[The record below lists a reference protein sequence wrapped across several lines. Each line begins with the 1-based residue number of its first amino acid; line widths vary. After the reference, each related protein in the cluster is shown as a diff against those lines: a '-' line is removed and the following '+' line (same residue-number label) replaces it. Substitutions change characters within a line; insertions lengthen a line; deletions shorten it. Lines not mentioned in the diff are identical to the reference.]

1 VGGSEVLTRGTL
13 IYISQRLVLIV
24 VTVLAVS
31 SIVFL
36 GIHSLPGDALFNEHL
51 HGTQYALLLHHY
63 GLDQPLWAQYR
74 DFVIGAV
81 TRGDLGESLVNRGVK
96 ITPLVLREMTV
107 SAEVGVVALIF
118 TIGLGMLLG
127 VVAAVRQN
135 TWVDYV
141 LSTTSVIGYSMPSFV
156 IATFL
161 LLFFGLWLYNFTNGN
176 FYFQIGWTGRYGTIG
191 EIWLPA
197 FALGFPYAS
206 IVARLT
212 RASMLEVIRQDY
224 IRTARAKGLSESL
237 IMVRHALRN
246 ALIPVITIL
255 GPLTIGI
262 LTGGVVIENIFGIPG
277 LGKEFATSILNRDY
291 FIVVGVFTVYA
302 AMIGVANLI
311 VDLAY
316 VVIDPRIR
324 Y

>member
-1 VGGSEVLTRGTL
+1 MLTRGTL
-13 IYISQRLVLIV
+13 IYISQRVVLIAF
-24 VTVLAVS
+24 TVLAVS

-36 GIHSLPGDALFNEHL
+36 GIHRLPGDALINERI
-51 HGTQYALLLHHY
+51 HGPQYELLLHHY
-63 GLDQPLWAQYR
+63 GLDRPLWDQYWT
-74 DFVIGAV
+74 FVQGMILHGY
-81 TRGDLGESLVNRGVK
+81 LGESLVNRGIP
-96 ITPLVLREMTV
+96 ITPLVLRELTV
-107 SAEVGVVALIF
+107 SAEVGVCALVF

-127 VVAAVRQN
+127 VVAAIRQN

-156 IATFL
+156 VATVLILIFAV
-161 LLFFGLWLYNFTNGN
+161 WLDNLTQGVFS
-176 FYFQIGWTGRYGTIG
+176 FKIGWTGRYGSIG

-224 IRTARAKGLSESL
+224 IRTARAKGLRETV

-255 GPLTIGI
+255 GPLVIGI
-262 LTGGVVIENIFGIPG
+262 ITGGVIIENIFGIPG

-291 FIVVGVFTVYA
+291 NIVIGVFTMYA
-302 AMIGVANLI
+302 GMVGIANLG
-311 VDLAY
+311 VDLLY

>member
-1 VGGSEVLTRGTL
+1 M
-13 IYISQRLVLIV
+13 VLISF
-24 VTVLAVS
+24 TVLAVS

-36 GIHSLPGDALFNEHL
+36 GIHRLPGDALFNEHL
-51 HGTQYALLLHHY
+51 HGTQYELLLHHY
-63 GLDQPLWAQYR
+63 GLDRPLWQQYTT
-74 DFVIGAV
+74 FV
-81 TRGDLGESLVNRGVK
+81 TDLFFHGDLGESLVNRGVP
-96 ITPLVLREMTV
+96 ITPLVLRELSV
-107 SAEVGVVALIF
+107 SAEVGLVALIF

-127 VVAAVRQN
+127 VVAAIRQN
-135 TWVDYV
+135 TWVDYL

-156 IATFL
+156 IATL
-161 LLFFGLWLYNFTNGN
+161 LILVFAVWLDNFTQGT
-176 FYFQIGWTGRYGTIG
+176 FYFQIGWSGRWGTIG

-212 RASMLEVIRQDY
+212 RASVLEVIRQDY
-224 IRTARAKGLSESL
+224 IRTARAKGLRETV

-255 GPLTIGI
+255 GPLVIGI
-262 LTGGVVIENIFGIPG
+262 ITGGVIIENIFGIPG
-277 LGKEFATSILNRDY
+277 LGKEFAASILNRDY
-291 FIVVGVFTVYA
+291 NIVIGVFTMYA
-302 AMIGVANLI
+302 AMVGLANLG
-311 VDLAY
+311 VDLLY

>member
-1 VGGSEVLTRGTL
+1 LLTRGTL
-13 IYISQRLVLIV
+13 LYIGQRLILIAFTV
-24 VTVLAVS
+24 VAVS

-36 GIHSLPGDALFNEHL
+36 GIHRLPGDALFNEHL
-51 HGTQYALLLHHY
+51 HGTQYELLLHHY
-63 GLDQPLWAQYR
+63 GLDRPLWEQYTS
-74 DFVIGAV
+74 FLQGMLLH
-81 TRGDLGESLVNRGVK
+81 GNLGESLVNRGVP
-96 ITPLVLREMTV
+96 ITPLVLRELTV
-107 SAEVGVVALIF
+107 SVEVGLFAIVF

-127 VVAAVRQN
+127 VVAALRQN

-161 LLFFGLWLYNFTNGN
+161 ILLFAVWLDNLTQGT

-224 IRTARAKGLSESL
+224 IRTARAKGLKETV
-237 IMVRHALRN
+237 ITVRHALRN

-255 GPLTIGI
+255 GPLVIGI
-262 LTGGVVIENIFGIPG
+262 ITGGVIIENIFGIPG
-277 LGKEFATSILNRDY
+277 LGKEFANSILNRDY
-291 FIVVGVFTVYA
+291 NIVIGVFTMYA
-302 AMIGVANLI
+302 ALIGLANLG
-311 VDLAY
+311 VDLLY

>member
-1 VGGSEVLTRGTL
+1 MFTRGTL
-13 IYISQRLVLIV
+13 IYIGQRLILIL
-24 VTVLAVS
+24 LAVVGVS
-31 SIVFL
+31 SLVFL
-36 GIHSLPGDALFNEHL
+36 AIHRLPGSALFSEHL
-51 HGTQYALLLHHY
+51 HGQQFQLLLHHY
-63 GLDQPLWAQYR
+63 GLDKPLWQQYLN
-74 DFVIGAV
+74 FIIGMLH
-81 TRGDLGESLVNRGVK
+81 GNLGESLVNRGVA
-96 ITPLVLREMTV
+96 ITPIVVREMSV
-107 SAEVGVVALIF
+107 SAEVGLFALIF

-127 VVAAVRQN
+127 IVAAVRQN

-141 LSTTSVIGYSMPSFV
+141 LSTTSVIGYSMPNFV

-161 LLFFGLWLYNFTNGN
+161 ILIFAVWMDNFTQHT
-176 FYFQIGWTGRYGTIG
+176 FYFQIGWSGRYGTIG

-224 IRTARAKGLSESL
+224 IRTARAKGVREIV
-237 IMVRHALRN
+237 IMVRHALPN

-255 GPLTIGI
+255 GPLVIGI
-262 LTGGVVIENIFGIPG
+262 ITGGVVIENIFGIPG

-291 FIVVGVFTVYA
+291 NIVVGVFTGYA
-302 AMIGVANLI
+302 VLVGLANLG
-311 VDLAY
+311 VDLLY